1 MTATIKELRQT
12 MFNIDFELIVNKK
25 TYNNPAGRRFL
36 YDLENQD
43 LEVDF
48 YIGTSGVFVI
58 ENEL

>member
-1 MTATIKELRQT
+1 

-25 TYNNPAGRRFL
+25 TYNNPAGRRLL
-36 YDLENQD
+36 YDLENKG

-48 YIGTSGVFVI
+48 YIGDSGVFVI